1 MGGGNVSRASVG
13 DPIAPPQ
20 VLEQSGDVIG
30 RPYSALVAP
39 GWARDL

>member
-1 MGGGNVSRASVG
+1 
-13 DPIAPPQ
+13 